1 MIWILKMLVFM
12 GGMTAVV
19 VGFSMLLF
27 FEKFM
32 ALNDYL
38 NQNYFIGERYDYHA
52 FGVDKWIFGQSY
64 LMAVML
70 LIIGVALLSVFIR
83 YAPY

>member
-1 MIWILKMLVFM
+1 MLVFT
-12 GGMTAVV
+12 GGLTAVV

-32 ALNDYL
+32 AFNDYL
-38 NQNYFIGERYDYHA
+38 NRNFFIGEKYDFHA
-52 FGVDKWIFGQSY
+52 FGVDRWIFGQSY
-64 LMAVML
+64 LIAVTL
-70 LIIGVALLSVFIR
+70 LIVGVALLSVFIR